1 MRLRSVL
8 LPILLGAAIA
18 SWQFT
23 TAAGFI
29 AASTASG
36 MAGPVELQ
44 EDANAAQAAN
54 DRHVQEI
61 LRALGAK
68 ASEPARSAFK
78 NIQLEWY
85 RDIPAKQ
92 LLLVMDLGFS
102 KALGVSCTHCHDT
115 GDFSSDD
122 KRPKRA
128 AREMALMLQKIGQEL
143 EKMEHLETVADDR
156 GINCMT
162 CHRGK
167 TSPRQAR

>member
-8 LPILLGAAIA
+8 LPILVGAAIA

-23 TAAGFI
+23 TAAAFP
-29 AASTASG
+29 AASTASD
-36 MAGPVELQ
+36 MAGPVEAQ
-44 EDANAAQAAN
+44 EDPNATQAAN

-68 ASEPARSAFK
+68 ASEPAQHAFK
-78 NIQLEWY
+78 NIRLEWY

-102 KALGVSCTHCHDT
+102 KALGVSCTHCHDVR
-115 GDFSSDD
+115 DFSSDE

-128 AREMALMLQKIGQEL
+128 AREMALMLRGISQVL
-143 EKMEHLETVADDR
+143 ERMEHLDAVPDER